1 MPVHTE
7 GQPLCLCCHMHS
19 SGPMSVNEGIPIFN
33 NYVRPVY
40 IFVHALVLY
49 LSAGTSMT
57 HYKDQQVE
65 L

>member
-33 NYVRPVY
+33 MSVL
-40 IFVHALVLY
+40 FTFFFKALALY